1 MRNCHDL
8 HAKTTNQQ
16 QYHLIL
22 HGKRYDTF
30 YKYPIW
36 LHSPHFSFSLLPS
49 HLIFSSRDKNGAT
62 KNYDILP
69 VEKSSSLVSQ
79 NNDKGTQCHTH
90 PSHHPSM
97 LPMPPLPQPNKEPLG
112 PMTKLAT
119 ATTQAHFKHLK
130 AHCLTKQETV
140 LATNACMGKTALAWS
155 RMHVV
160 GSSQQKDQEEDNI
173 ILAWEAMGMHCLLK
187 REDDDKFGDFC

>member
-1 MRNCHDL
+1 
-8 HAKTTNQQ
+8 
-16 QYHLIL
+16 
-22 HGKRYDTF
+22 
-30 YKYPIW
+30 
-36 LHSPHFSFSLLPS
+36 
-49 HLIFSSRDKNGAT
+49 
-62 KNYDILP
+62 
-69 VEKSSSLVSQ
+69 
-79 NNDKGTQCHTH
+79 
-90 PSHHPSM
+90 
-97 LPMPPLPQPNKEPLG
+97 
-112 PMTKLAT
+112 MTKLAT

-173 ILAWEAMGMHCLLK
+173 ILAWEPMGMHCLLK